1 MVGICNAATWRAVR
15 HTSSCAVWLDAGPS
29 LRTVIVGDRRKESRA
44 LNRTPLRL
52 AMRLLVVDDDMEL
65 CSMLRDYLQESG
77 FSVDFEADGA
87 RGVSRTQSEFYNL
100 VIQIGRASCRA
111 RVA

>member
-29 LRTVIVGDRRKESRA
+29 LRTVIVGDRRKESRT

-52 AMRLLVVDDDMEL
+52 AMRLLVVDDDIEL

-77 FSVDFEADGA
+77 CCAAYGSHRA

-100 VIQIGRASCRA
+100 VILD
-111 RVA
+111 VM